1 MYDALKVDVNSKH
14 RMAICR
20 PAGALD
26 EDFTVQLLRFL
37 FAFEEICSDPFDRLL
52 DLTQVTAVTLNS
64 AAIRNYADAR
74 RVAAADLTPFRTAI
88 VAPDGLAR
96 SAADLYASLMKG
108 SKISVG
114 VFGDLATAAEWLDA
128 PVEIFRPQRAPRA

>member
-1 MYDALKVDVNSKH
+1 
-14 RMAICR
+14 
-20 PAGALD
+20 
-26 EDFTVQLLRFL
+26 
-37 FAFEEICSDPFDRLL
+37 
-52 DLTQVTAVTLNS
+52 
-64 AAIRNYADAR
+64 
-74 RVAAADLTPFRTAI
+74 VASADLTPFRTAI